1 MTHLARHRRLW
12 GALALCAV
20 GALARA
26 QAPPSG
32 ESEPAVPVPPEAT
45 LPGPP
50 VPTGPVPE
58 PSGWR
63 RWLNP
68 STAPFIPVPEI
79 ATDPNGG
86 TTVGLLPVWLRTNEQ
101 HQIDRIFAPDVLHN
115 SYFGWGM
122 HARLYMY
129 PSEDVQWSAVVGVKQ
144 RVEHELDVEYQ
155 WGRLRNNRWSF
166 AGSLISDRDGSP
178 RYYGIGNDTP
188 QSAETNYTAQ
198 QQVARGLIGFN
209 LSHTWQ
215 FAYLVRLRWMDV
227 LPGTLPKIDSIEE
240 RFGDSVLGN
249 DREFLHRL
257 ALIHDTRD
265 NLTVSSSGA
274 QYITYVG
281 AASREF
287 FFNDAMYREAG
298 FDGRLFWRLSP
309 DTILATHLSLH
320 YLFNDHSPPFWTLST
335 LGGQASDVGGQQPL
349 RGFGA
354 GRYTDRDAFSTTVEL
369 RHRVFGFNALSTRV
383 DIEMSPFLD
392 LGRVFANSDT
402 FPVSGLHTVGGI
414 GFRAIARPFVVGY
427 VDIGYGSEGTAIF
440 TGINYPF

>member
-1 MTHLARHRRLW
+1 ML
-12 GALALCAV
+12 GAVSAL
-20 GALARA
+20 GYA
-26 QAPPSG
+26 QTPPSNQ
-32 ESEPAVPVPPEAT
+32 PTQAVPLSPEPT
-45 LPGPP
+45 LP
-50 VPTGPVPE
+50 VPSGSTPE

-129 PSEDVQWSAVVGVKQ
+129 PSDDVQWSAVVGIKQ
-144 RVEHELDVEYQ
+144 RVERELDLEYQ
-155 WGRLRNNRWSF
+155 WGRLRDTRWSF
-166 AGSLISDRDGSP
+166 AGSLVSDRDGSP
-178 RYYGIGNDTP
+178 RYYGTGNDTP

-198 QQVARGLIGFN
+198 QQVARALIGYN
-209 LSHTWQ
+209 LNRTWQ
-215 FAYLVRLRWMDV
+215 LAYMVRLRWMDV

-240 RFGDSVLGN
+240 RFGDAILGN
-249 DREFLHRL
+249 DQEFLHRL
-257 ALIHDTRD
+257 ALIYDTRD

-281 AASREF
+281 ASSREF
-287 FFNDAMYREAG
+287 FFDNAMYKEAG
-298 FDGRLFWRLSP
+298 FDGRLFWPLSR
-309 DTILATHLSLH
+309 DTTLSTHLSLH
-320 YLFNDHSPPFWTLST
+320 YLFNDHSPPFWALSS
-335 LGGQASDVGGQQPL
+335 LGGQRSDVGGGQPL

-354 GRYTDRDAFSTTVEL
+354 GRYTDRNAFSTSVEL
-369 RHRVFGFNALSTRV
+369 RHRWFSFNAMSTRV
-383 DIEMSPFLD
+383 DIEVSPFVD
-392 LGRVFANSDT
+392 VGRVFANSDT
-402 FPVSGLHTVGGI
+402 FPVSSLHTVGGI
-414 GFRAIARPFVVGY
+414 GFRGLARPFVVGY
-427 VDIGYGSEGTAIF
+427 VDIGYGSEGSAIF